1 MQQLLFEFYGISWNS
16 DLNGT
21 VQNGYTIDSTR
32 LGYENAHTRH
42 IVLYVCLW
50 YIGTWN
56 NTLVPLQGGCP
67 FSPSQLR
74 REVLQRN
81 IQTRR
86 WHQKFRMTHFI
97 RVNRPAG
104 VLTEIEVARCEINA
118 SICMH
123 VIPCRW
129 GTCSRASPSPHLSW
143 HCSCC
148 TSHTCC
154 RKGIRDGSVTSCK

>member
-86 WHQKFRMTHFI
+86 WHQKFRTMTHFI
-97 RVNRPAG
+97 RVNQPAG
-104 VLTEIEVARCEINA
+104 VLTEIELGCQMRDQCKHMYACY
-118 SICMH
+118 
-123 VIPCRW
+123 
-129 GTCSRASPSPHLSW
+129 TLSM
-143 HCSCC
+143 
-148 TSHTCC
+148 
-154 RKGIRDGSVTSCK
+154 RDM